1 MICKRCEE
9 EFTPS
14 KGFVNYCSPSCRVP
28 PHAKRGGWNKGIKG
42 STGNHQGA
50 NNSIHI
56 WARNDPE
63 GFRRE
68 QSRKTTISNE
78 KSPRKGGWQG
88 GGMNKRPS
96 DYTEYQ
102 GAFMT
107 ASMREHFELHMNKE

>member
-1 MICKRCEE
+1 MNIEGLE
-9 EFTPS
+9 
-14 KGFVNYCSPSCRVP
+14 KGR
-28 PHAKRGGWNKGIKG
+28 GWNKGIPNPEQSKRMKED
-42 STGNHQGA
+42 NP
-50 NNSIHI
+50 IHK
-56 WARNDPE
+56 WAKRDPE

-78 KSPRKGGWQG
+78 KSPRKGGWTG

-107 ASMREHFELHMNKE
+107 ASMKEHFELHMNKE

>member
-1 MICKRCEE
+1 MYTLEKRTGVCEVCGI
-9 EFTPS
+9 TYVNSHKPA
-14 KGFVNYCSPSCRVP
+14 KGFCKDHIRVLQSRQMMGENNA
-28 PHAKRGGWNKGIKG
+28 AKK
-42 STGNHQGA
+42 
-50 NNSIHI
+50 
-56 WARNDPE
+56 WARRDPE

-78 KSPRKGGWQG
+78 KSPRKGGWTG

-107 ASMREHFELHMNKE
+107 ASMKEHFELHMNEEQNGL